1 MSRDFLSARGRAAL
15 SRHQR
20 EVAVQL
26 RETQSVDRVLTGALS
41 ACDAGSQREAFEN
54 YLETIQ
60 ELRVSLQR
68 LEGFLLQKLLRPCG
82 SLAQSAEE
90 PATASVDR
98 RRAAAPTPVHEEPMT
113 AARSGDFGGAAPAA
127 D

>member
-1 MSRDFLSARGRAAL
+1 M
-15 SRHQR
+15 
-20 EVAVQL
+20 QL

-41 ACDAGSQREAFEN
+41 ACDAGTQREAFEN

-82 SLAQSAEE
+82 SLAETTEE
-90 PATASVDR
+90 TAPDAVEGR
-98 RRAAAPTPVHEEPMT
+98 RGAALTPVREEPMT
-113 AARSGDFGGAAPAA
+113 AARSADFARAAPAT